1 MTLVAHSIGANGNFR
16 HQRTSLPSP
25 LTFAGLRRSRRAAG
39 PESGAPTVVVV
50 VNVRNLSAATCSVI
64 PKDAH
69 SLRQMVDGPDRAKNL
84 CGGIEYVCP
93 FKTQEIP
100 ASLLVIERGCSET
113 SGRDSEKMLN
123 FRPHNFAQRC
133 RTG

>member
-1 MTLVAHSIGANGNFR
+1 MTLVAYSVGANGNFR
-16 HQRTSLPSP
+16 YQRTGLPSP
-25 LTFAGLRRSRRAAG
+25 LPSAGLRRSRRAAG

-50 VNVRNLSAATCSVI
+50 FNVRNRSAATCRMI
-64 PKDAH
+64 PEDAH
-69 SLRQMVDGPDRAKNL
+69 SLRQMVDGPDRAENL

-100 ASLLVIERGCSET
+100 ASLAIIERGCSET